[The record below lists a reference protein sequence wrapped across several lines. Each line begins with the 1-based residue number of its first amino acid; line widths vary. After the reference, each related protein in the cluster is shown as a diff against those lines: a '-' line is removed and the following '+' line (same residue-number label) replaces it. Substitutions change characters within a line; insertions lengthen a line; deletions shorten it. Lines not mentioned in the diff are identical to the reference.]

1 MSSAGGKFISS
12 RLDPSDETRLGLPKN
27 AGGWWWRLQPLLD
40 EINLGNIPAGAFVV
54 AWDTGKGGGKIYGY
68 YESPEQWYE
77 QLLFNKLKCGYE
89 LLLADTAWGETNAY
103 GDIEWEGE
111 QDTGH
116 STAREL
122 LRRLHDI
129 CATKMGHL
137 LEVSEGDDTEP
148 GGFKPEVYVLCGTR
162 DTKVVPGVWKN
173 SYHFVIANLYAKQ
186 CLDVK
191 QLFQTE
197 MFRTGVND
205 DILEWQPSGA
215 GGKFKPIIDP
225 AVYAKVLNPQP

>member
-1 MSSAGGKFISS
+1 
-12 RLDPSDETRLGLPKN
+12 
-27 AGGWWWRLQPLLD
+27 
-40 EINLGNIPAGAFVV
+40 
-54 AWDTGKGGGKIYGY
+54 
-68 YESPEQWYE
+68 
-77 QLLFNKLKCGYE
+77 
-89 LLLADTAWGETNAY
+89 
-103 GDIEWEGE
+103 
-111 QDTGH
+111 
-116 STAREL
+116 
-122 LRRLHDI
+122 
-129 CATKMGHL
+129 
-137 LEVSEGDDTEP
+137 
-148 GGFKPEVYVLCGTR
+148 
-162 DTKVVPGVWKN
+162 VVPGVWKN